1 MPFEWDP
8 AKAASNLRKHGVA
21 FEEAVTV
28 FADPLALVFEDE
40 SDPANARIVGVSML
54 PRLLLVVFVER
65 AGDAIRL
72 ISARRPT
79 RHERKRYEEGA

>member
-1 MPFEWDP
+1 VPFEWDP
-8 AKAASNLRKHGVA
+8 AKAASNVRKHGVA

-28 FADPLALVFEDE
+28 FADPLALVIEDA

-54 PRLLLVVFVER
+54 ARLLLVVFVER
-65 AGDAIRL
+65 AGDVVRV

-79 RHERKRYEEGA
+79 RQERKRYEEGT